1 MERHNRDITDA
12 AFNILAYLA
21 RHPAAKDGIE
31 GIVEWWLLEQHIV
44 NQTAI
49 VRAALETL
57 VRKGWLLAQ
66 GKAGRNPMY
75 SINPE
80 RINEARQLVSE
91 VPYPGGPIQ

>member
-1 MERHNRDITDA
+1 MKECNQDITDV

-21 RHPAAKDGIE
+21 RHPAAKDAIE

-66 GKAGRNPMY
+66 DKAGRNPMY

-80 RINEARQLVSE
+80 KIEEVRQLVSE
-91 VPYPGGPIQ
+91 VPYPGGSVQ